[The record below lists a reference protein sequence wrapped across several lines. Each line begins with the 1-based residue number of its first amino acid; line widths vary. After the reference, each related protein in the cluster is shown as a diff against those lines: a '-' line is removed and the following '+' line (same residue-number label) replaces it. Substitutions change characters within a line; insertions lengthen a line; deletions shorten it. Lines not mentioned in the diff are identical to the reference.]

1 MVEHAN
7 AKQDHASCQ
16 ARKPRDVH
24 CVPRRYMRMKTVMV
38 VGDLESRDRGK
49 KRNTYRVAHGYHN
62 AMIHT
67 V

>member
-1 MVEHAN
+1 
-7 AKQDHASCQ
+7 
-16 ARKPRDVH
+16 
-24 CVPRRYMRMKTVMV
+24 MRMKTVMV